1 MAKLVYVKLIPI
13 MVFAATVL
21 MPLIA
26 LAQRRPAEIRLALH
40 REHVPCDSLPRR
52 LVDAFI
58 ELFDWARRYQCAFG
72 RSPGRREH
80 RSSNDRPPVERW
92 AAPGS

>member
-26 LAQRRPAEIRLALH
+26 LAQRRP
-40 REHVPCDSLPRR
+40 
-52 LVDAFI
+52 
-58 ELFDWARRYQCAFG
+58 
-72 RSPGRREH
+72 
-80 RSSNDRPPVERW
+80 
-92 AAPGS
+92 